1 MRVLGAIIA
10 GGQASRF
17 GSDKALAVL
26 DGRALID
33 RVADALAPQ
42 VDTVVVVGRDH
53 GTLAS
58 VPDRPA
64 PGLGPLGGIAG
75 ALHHAAAQGFTH
87 VLTVP
92 CDAPFLPKNL
102 RELLNA
108 APLPEREGSGV
119 GRPVAGGAFPH
130 QPTHPQLLPSREG
143 SAAYLADLPVIGWWP
158 ATALPALD
166 TLLAGTGSR
175 SVRAFGDRIGAT
187 AVAAPA
193 IANVNTADDLA
204 RLAQHD

>member
-17 GSDKALAVL
+17 GSDKALALL

-33 RVADALAPQ
+33 WVADALAPQ
-42 VDTVVVVGRDH
+42 VDAVVVVGRDH
-53 GTLAS
+53 GMLAS

-75 ALHHAAAQGFTH
+75 ALHHATARGFTQ

-102 RELLNA
+102 RQLLNA
-108 APLPEREGSGV
+108 ATLPEREGS
-119 GRPVAGGAFPH
+119 
-130 QPTHPQLLPSREG
+130 
-143 SAAYLADLPVIGWWP
+143 SAAFLADLPVIGWWP

-175 SVRAFGDRIGAT
+175 SIRAFGDRIGAT

>member
-17 GSDKALAVL
+17 GSDKALALL

-42 VDTVVVVGRDH
+42 VDAVVVVGRDH

-75 ALHHAAAQGFTH
+75 ALHHAVVRGFTH

-92 CDAPFLPKNL
+92 CDAPFLPGDL
-102 RELLNA
+102 RQLLNA
-108 APLPEREGSGV
+108 APLPG
-119 GRPVAGGAFPH
+119 
-130 QPTHPQLLPSREG
+130 REG
-143 SAAYLADLPVIGWWP
+143 SAAYFADLPVIGWWP